1 MKKDSGTQIKPIIS
15 LGVSGEQGSFSEA
28 AGRLYAANCHFSPE
42 ITYLTD
48 MEGVLLALDQG
59 TIEIGIFPVVNLRG
73 GLVRMA
79 FEAMGRY
86 PFKIRDELWFE
97 VHQCL
102 LVLPGMQLKD
112 IKKIVSHSQAIRQSK
127 EYIATHLNH
136 PELIEWQDTAK
147 AARELSEG
155 TLPEGSAVIAPELAA
170 SVYGLEILAKNI
182 ETDKPNLT
190 AFIIVEKET
199 YDRH

>member
-1 MKKDSGTQIKPIIS
+1 MKNIIK

-28 AGRLYAANCHFSPE
+28 AGRLYARNQKLDVD
-42 ITYLTD
+42 IDYLVD
-48 MEGVLLALDQG
+48 MEGVLAAVEKG
-59 TIEIGIFPVVNLRG
+59 SIELGIIPVINLRG

-79 FEAMGRY
+79 FEAMGKHL
-86 PFKIRDELWFE
+86 FQIIDELWFE

-102 LVLPGMQLKD
+102 LGQHGTQLKD
-112 IKKIVSHSQAIRQSK
+112 IKYIVSHYQAIAQSK
-127 EYIATHLNH
+127 EYIEKNLNT

-155 TLPEGSAVIAPELAA
+155 KLPPGSAVIAPELAA
-170 SVYGLEILAKNI
+170 TVYGLEILAKNI

-190 AFIIVEKET
+190 AFIIVKH
-199 YDRH
+199 R